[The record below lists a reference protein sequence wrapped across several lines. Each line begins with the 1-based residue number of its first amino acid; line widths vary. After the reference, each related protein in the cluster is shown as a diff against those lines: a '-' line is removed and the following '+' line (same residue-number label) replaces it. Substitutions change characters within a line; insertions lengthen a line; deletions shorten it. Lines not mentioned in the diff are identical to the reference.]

1 MSALIV
7 VLRSDLTEAV
17 WQHNL
22 APFEPA
28 DMSVSDLPPFK
39 TMPSWRFRLARLLG
53 DWVLEVDRDSL
64 RADAQAALLGA
75 LLVLPQGI
83 AFAALAGLPAQYGLY
98 SAVVPCIVAALAGS
112 SRHVMS
118 GPTNAN
124 SLALAAMLAPLAATG
139 SAHYI
144 ELALMVTLMVGAI
157 QLGIGAMR
165 LGRLADF
172 ISPAALLG
180 FTGGAALLIGLH
192 ALRDA
197 TESGVPAGMGA
208 LRTLWTLLTT
218 GSASHPL
225 ALAVAA
231 LALIGA
237 TLSRRRWPRSPHLLI
252 GLVLASVA
260 GAMASALWPQQAP
273 LVRTGAL
280 PSPWPSPHL
289 PQVAWHEL
297 AELFDKALALSVIAL
312 GQSLSIAK
320 VLAARSGQ
328 RLDVNR
334 EFVGQGLSNLVG
346 GVMQCYLSCG
356 SLNRSLP
363 NLQAGARTP
372 LAAVGS
378 AVLLLALVALLA
390 DALAQIPRAA
400 IAGLLLL
407 VAASLLDLSAW
418 RHLWRIDRAEFFVA
432 LATLQ
437 ATLTLRLESAIL
449 LGAGLSL
456 LVYLYRSSRPAMRL
470 MGFDRTGAERRF
482 IVRADT
488 PGALP
493 ECPQLHLLRME
504 GSIYF
509 GAASHVDEHLHALR
523 QSPTP
528 RTSPRHL
535 LVMAKSMNS
544 LDSAGAE
551 VWERE
556 LRERRAMGGDLH
568 FHRPRP
574 QVVELWRRSGF
585 LDLLGPGHIH
595 ADKRSALAA
604 IHPRLDPAI
613 CARCPARVFWECQ
626 NDDPGAAI

>member
-1 MSALIV
+1 MSSPHQTPPA
-7 VLRSDLTEAV
+7 
-17 WQHNL
+17 
-22 APFEPA
+22 APEDGFR
-28 DMSVSDLPPFK
+28 
-39 TMPSWRFRLARLLG
+39 WRPWLARWLG
-53 DWVLEVDRDSL
+53 DWVREVDRDSL

-98 SAVVPCIVAALAGS
+98 AAVVPCIVAALAGS

-124 SLALAAMLAPLAATG
+124 SLALAAMLAPMAATG

-157 QLGIGAMR
+157 QLGIGALR

-208 LRTLWTLLTT
+208 LRTLGAWL
-218 GSASHPL
+218 GSLADSHPL

-231 LALIGA
+231 LALLGA
-237 TLSRRRWPRSPHLLI
+237 ALSRRYWPRSPHLLI

-260 GAMASALWPQQAP
+260 GALAQAMLAGRVDP
-273 LVRTGAL
+273 LVVTGAL

-289 PQVAWHEL
+289 PQVDLAEL
-297 AELFDKALALSVIAL
+297 PELFDKALALSVIAL

-346 GVMQCYLSCG
+346 GAMQCYLSCG

-378 AVLLLALVALLA
+378 ALLLLALVALLA
-390 DALAQIPRAA
+390 DALAQVPRAA
-400 IAGLLLL
+400 IAGLLLV

-418 RHLWRIDRAEFFVA
+418 RRLWRIDRAEFAVA
-432 LATLQ
+432 LATLV

-456 LVYLYRSSRPAMRL
+456 LVWLYRSSRPAMRL
-470 MGFDRTGAERRF
+470 MGFDRTGTERRF
-482 IVRADT
+482 IVRADH

-504 GSIYF
+504 GSIFF
-509 GAASHVDEHLHALR
+509 GAASHVEEHLHGLR
-523 QSPTP
+523 QQPSPAQA
-528 RTSPRHL
+528 PRHL

-544 LDSAGAE
+544 LDSAGAD

-556 LRERRAMGGDLH
+556 LRERRAIGGDLH

-574 QVVELWRRSGF
+574 QVIELWRRSGF
-585 LDLLGPGHIH
+585 LERLGPGHVH

-604 IHPRLDPAI
+604 IHPRLDASI
-613 CARCPARVFWECQ
+613 CARCQARVFWECQ
-626 NDDPGAAI
+626 QDDPGAAI